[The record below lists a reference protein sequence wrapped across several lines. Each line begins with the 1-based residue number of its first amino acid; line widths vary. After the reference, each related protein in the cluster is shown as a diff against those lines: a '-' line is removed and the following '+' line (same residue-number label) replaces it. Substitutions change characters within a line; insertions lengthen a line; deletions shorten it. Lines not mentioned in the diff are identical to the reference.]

1 LRFVQ
6 ETRRQKAVGIVAS
19 RAGSRRNFFRRL
31 IRDMQRRADV
41 VEKLEHRMRVLWKV
55 RGLAAQLEFSWRNRL
70 EIARRNVL
78 ASEWIGGHRLG
89 YFRLLRFPSGIERR
103 I

>member
-1 LRFVQ
+1 
-6 ETRRQKAVGIVAS
+6 
-19 RAGSRRNFFRRL
+19 
-31 IRDMQRRADV
+31 
-41 VEKLEHRMRVLWKV
+41 MRVLWKV

-89 YFRLLRFPSGIERR
+89 YFRLLRFPRGIERR